1 MHLPL
6 LTDIVVLLGVS
17 LGVLYASHW
26 IRVPPI
32 VGFLVTGVILGPH
45 GLAVIQG
52 VHEVEQLAEIG
63 VILVLF
69 AIGLEFSLADLLR
82 MRRAVLLGGSIQL
95 FGVLGL
101 VFGGLVVA
109 GMASRQAL
117 FLGMIASLSSTAVVL
132 RLLQQRAEVDAPH
145 GRTALAVLV
154 YQDLMIV
161 PMMLLIPVLSG
172 AGGGLGPALLGF
184 AAKAVVVLIMVF
196 VLARFVVPRVLQGVV
211 ATRSRD
217 MFLVAVV
224 TICLLVAW
232 VGAEAGLSLALG
244 AFLAGL
250 IVSESEYSHQALSD
264 ILPFR
269 DLFASFF
276 FVSIG
281 MLLDVRLVL
290 EAPLA
295 VAGLVLGVLALKGVA
310 AGLATTA
317 LGLSLRTAVLAGVAL
332 SQVGEFSFILAGS
345 GMEQGLMSA
354 ASYQWFLVVAVVSI
368 ALTPFLIAMGPRMAE
383 VAEALPIP
391 PRLKAGALPESE
403 APSPGGR
410 KDHLLVVGFGVNG
423 GNVARAAQVAGIP
436 LVAIE
441 MNPTVVQK
449 QRALGLDIHYGDA
462 GQAAVLEHAGVKNA
476 RVAVVAISD
485 AAATRRIVALLR
497 SLSPSCHIVAR
508 TRYLREVDPLRAA
521 GAHLVIP
528 EELETSVEIVA
539 RVLAAYLVPR
549 RDIEGFL
556 AEMRAGG
563 YEMLR
568 TPHAA
573 FPSVADL
580 QLALSEIEISTL
592 RVDDDSL
599 MAGRRLDETDLRRLF
614 GITVVA
620 IRRGE
625 EVLANPGGD
634 TVVDAG
640 DALIVLGLSDEVNA
654 ASAAFRGAGPEPS

>member
-6 LTDIVVLLGVS
+6 LTDIVILLGVS
-17 LGVLYASHW
+17 LGVLYLSHW
-26 IRVPPI
+26 VRLPPI
-32 VGFLVTGVILGPH
+32 VGFLLTGVLLGPH
-45 GLAVIQG
+45 GLAVVQN

-69 AIGLEFSLADLLR
+69 AIGLEFSLADLVR
-82 MRRAVLLGGSIQL
+82 MRRSALLGGSIQL

-101 VFGGLVVA
+101 VCAGLVLA
-109 GMASRQAL
+109 GMEPREAL

-132 RLLQQRAEVDAPH
+132 RVLQQRAEVDAPH
-145 GRTALAVLV
+145 GRTSLAILV
-154 YQDLMIV
+154 YQDLMII

-172 AGGGLGPALLGF
+172 EGGGLGAALLGF
-184 AAKAVVVLIMVF
+184 GAKAALVLVMVW
-196 VLARFVVPRVLQGVV
+196 VLARLVVPRVLARVV

-232 VGAEAGLSLALG
+232 AGAEAGLSLALG

-264 ILPFR
+264 IIPFR

-276 FVSIG
+276 FISIG

-295 VAGLVLGVLALKGVA
+295 VAAMVLAVLTLKGVA
-310 AGLATTA
+310 AGVATTA
-317 LGLSLRTAVLAGVAL
+317 LGLSLRTAVLTGLAL

-345 GMEQGLMSA
+345 GVGQGIMSPE
-354 ASYQWFLVVAVVSI
+354 SYQWFLVAAVASI
-368 ALTPFLIAMGPRMAE
+368 ALTPFLMALGPHLAD
-383 VAEALPIP
+383 AADALPIP
-391 PRLKAGALPESE
+391 PRLKAGALPES
-403 APSPGGR
+403 ASPTAEGL
-410 KDHLLVVGFGVNG
+410 KDHVLLVGFGVNG
-423 GNVARAAQVAGIP
+423 SNVARAARVASIP
-436 LVAIE
+436 FVVIE
-441 MNPTVVQK
+441 MNPTVVRE
-449 QRALGLDIHYGDA
+449 QRALGVDIHYGDA
-462 GQAAVLEHAGVKNA
+462 SQAPVLEHAGVARA

-485 AAATRRIVALLR
+485 AAATRRIVALVKALN
-497 SLSPSCHIVAR
+497 PSCQIVTR
-508 TRYLREVDPLRAA
+508 TRYLREVEPLQAA
-521 GAHLVIP
+521 GAHFVIP
-528 EELETSVEIVA
+528 EELETSLEIVA

-549 RDIEGFL
+549 REIEGFL
-556 AEMRAGG
+556 SEMRAGG

-568 TPHAA
+568 TPNEA
-573 FPSVADL
+573 FPSMADL
-580 QLALSEIEISTL
+580 QLVLSDIEISTHK
-592 RVDDDSL
+592 VDEGST

-620 IRRGE
+620 IRRGD

-634 TVVDAG
+634 VVVEAG

-654 ASAAFRGAGPEPS
+654 ASSAFWVP

>member
-6 LTDIVVLLGVS
+6 LNDVVILLGVS
-17 LGVLYASHW
+17 LGVLYLSHW
-26 IRVPPI
+26 VRLPPI
-32 VGFLVTGVILGPH
+32 VGFLLTGVLLGPH
-45 GLAVIQG
+45 GLAVIQNI
-52 VHEVEQLAEIG
+52 HEVEQLAEIG

-82 MRRAVLLGGSIQL
+82 MRRAVLVGGSIQL
-95 FGVLGL
+95 FGVVGL
-101 VFGGLVVA
+101 VFAGLVVVGVDA
-109 GMASRQAL
+109 REAL

-172 AGGGLGPALLGF
+172 EGGGLGRALLGF
-184 AAKAVVVLIMVF
+184 GAKAAVVLVMVW
-196 VLARFVVPRVLQGVV
+196 VLARLVVPRILAGVV

-224 TICLLVAW
+224 AICLLVAW
-232 VGAEAGLSLALG
+232 AGAEAGLSLALG

-250 IVSESEYSHQALSD
+250 IVSESDYSHQALSD
-264 ILPFR
+264 IIPFR

-290 EAPLA
+290 ESPLF
-295 VAGLVLGVLALKGVA
+295 VAALLLGVLALKGLA
-310 AGLATTA
+310 AGVATTA
-317 LGLSLRTAVLAGVAL
+317 LGLSLRTAVLTGLAL

-345 GMEQGLMSA
+345 GASQGLMSPE
-354 ASYQWFLVVAVVSI
+354 SYQWFLVAAVASI
-368 ALTPFLIAMGPRMAE
+368 ALTPFLIAVGPR
-383 VAEALPIP
+383 VADAVDGLPIP
-391 PRLKAGALPESE
+391 PRFRVGALPKS
-403 APSPGGR
+403 ASPAAEGVD
-410 KDHLLVVGFGVNG
+410 DHLVVVGFGVNG
-423 GNVARAAQVAGIP
+423 SNVARAARVGGIP
-436 LVAIE
+436 FVVIE
-441 MNPTVVQK
+441 MNPTVVRE
-449 QRALGLDIHYGDA
+449 QRALGVDIHYGDA
-462 GQAAVLEHAGVKNA
+462 SQAAVLEHAGVARA
-476 RVAVVAISD
+476 RVVVVAISD
-485 AAATRRIVALLR
+485 AAATRRVVALVR
-497 SLSPSCHIVAR
+497 TLSPSCHVVAR
-508 TRYLREVDPLRAA
+508 TRYLREVEPLRAA

-528 EELETSVEIVA
+528 EELETSLEIVA

-568 TPHAA
+568 TPNAA
-573 FPSVADL
+573 FPSMADL
-580 QLALSEIEISTL
+580 QLTLSDIEISTL
-592 RVDDDSL
+592 KVDEGSPI
-599 MAGRRLDETDLRRLF
+599 AGRRLDETDLRRLF

-634 TVVDAG
+634 TVVQAG
-640 DALIVLGLSDEVNA
+640 DGLIVLGLSDEVNA
-654 ASAAFRGAGPEPS
+654 AAAGFRAS